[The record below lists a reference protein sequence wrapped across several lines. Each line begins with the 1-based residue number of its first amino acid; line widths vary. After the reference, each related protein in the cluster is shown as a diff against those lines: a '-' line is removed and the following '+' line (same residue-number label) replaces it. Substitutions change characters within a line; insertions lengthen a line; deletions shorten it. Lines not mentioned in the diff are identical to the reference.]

1 MLLLNKRQEELLKLI
16 VENYIKIAKPVSSKS
31 LCEALDC
38 SSATIRNEMSI
49 LEDLNLLEKTHTSSG
64 RVPSEKGY
72 RYYVDHIMRPKELT
86 GDDMLKLQTVFHN
99 QSLILSDAINKSM
112 EIISELTNYT
122 SIVLGSSS
130 KENRISK
137 VEAIPIDENNMVAI
151 VVTDKGH
158 VEHKSVVVE
167 EKVSALEIKQT
178 VDLINKFL
186 IGTPIDEVSAKL
198 EFEVKPQIG
207 TSVKQQRA
215 IYDALY
221 NALSDLHEESS
232 IHITKPS
239 NILKQPEFN
248 DADKIREILNKFED
262 KEFIQNVV
270 EGDEENGEEGI
281 NVYIGS
287 ENDFDNDVTV
297 IKTHYSVG
305 GEKGTI
311 ALIGPKRMEYDR
323 VTTLL
328 EFIKNHINE

>member
-1 MLLLNKRQEELLKLI
+1 MAR
-16 VENYIKIAKPVSSKS
+16 PVSSKS
-31 LCEALDC
+31 LCKTLKC
-38 SSATIRNEMSI
+38 SSATIRNEMSF

-72 RYYVDHIMRPKELT
+72 RYYVDHIMQPKELT
-86 GDDMLKLQTVFHN
+86 GDDMLKLQTVFKN
-99 QSLILSDAINKSM
+99 QSLVLSDAIAKSM
-112 EIISELTNYT
+112 EIISDLTNYT

-137 VEAIPIDENNMVAI
+137 IEAIPIDENNMVTI

-158 VEHKSVVVE
+158 VEHKNVMLE

-207 TSVKQQRA
+207 ASLKQQKA

-221 NALSDLHEESS
+221 NVLTDLHDTPNV
-232 IHITKPS
+232 HVTKPS

-248 DADKIREILNKFED
+248 DADKIRNILDKFED

-270 EGDEENGEEGI
+270 ENDDDESGI
-281 NVYIGS
+281 NIYIGS
-287 ENDFDNDVTV
+287 ENAFDDDVTV
-297 IKTHYSVG
+297 IKTNYSVG
-305 GEKGTI
+305 GEEGTI

>member
-1 MLLLNKRQEELLKLI
+1 MNKRQGELLKLI
-16 VENYIKIAKPVSSKS
+16 VENYIKMARPISSKS
-31 LCEALDC
+31 LCKALKC

-49 LEDLNLLEKTHTSSG
+49 LEEMNLLEKTHTSSG

-72 RYYVDHIMRPKELT
+72 RYYVDYIMKPKELT
-86 GDDMLKLQTVFHN
+86 GDDMLKLQTVFRN
-99 QSLILSDAINKSM
+99 QSLVLSDAISKSM

-122 SIVLGSSS
+122 SVVLGSSS

-137 VEAIPIDENNMVAI
+137 IEAIPIDENNMVAI

-158 VEHKSVVVE
+158 VEHKNTVVE

-207 TSVKQQRA
+207 ASVKQQRA

-221 NALSDLHEESS
+221 NVLTDLHEESS
-232 IHITKPS
+232 VRVTKPS
-239 NILKQPEFN
+239 NILSQPEFN
-248 DADKIREILNKFED
+248 DADKIRNILNKFED
-262 KEFIQNVV
+262 KEFIRNVC
-270 EGDEENGEEGI
+270 EEDSEDGTGI
-281 NVYIGS
+281 NIYIGS
-287 ENDFDNDVTV
+287 ENAFDDDVTV
-297 IKTHYSVG
+297 IKTNYSVG
-305 GEKGTI
+305 GEEGTI

>member
-1 MLLLNKRQEELLKLI
+1 MLNKRQEELLKLI
-16 VENYIKIAKPVSSKS
+16 VENYIKTARPVSSKS
-31 LCEALDC
+31 LCEALEC
-38 SSATIRNEMSI
+38 SSATVRNEMSL
-49 LEDLNLLEKTHTSSG
+49 LEEMNLLEKTHTSSG

-72 RYYVDHIMRPKELT
+72 RYYVDNIMRPKELT
-86 GDDMLKLQTVFHN
+86 GDDMLKLQTVFRN
-99 QSLILSDAINKSM
+99 QSLVLSDAITKSM

-137 VEAIPIDENNMVAI
+137 VEAIPIDEMNMVAI
-151 VVTDKGH
+151 VVTDKRH
-158 VEHKSVVVE
+158 VEHRNVTIQ

-186 IGTPIDEVSAKL
+186 VGTPIDEVSAKL

-207 TSVKQQRA
+207 NTVKQQRA

-221 NALSDLHEESS
+221 NVLSDMHDGSNV
-232 IHITKPS
+232 HVTKPS
-239 NILKQPEFN
+239 NILSQPEFN
-248 DADKIREILNKFED
+248 DADKIRDILNKFED
-262 KEFIQNVV
+262 KEFIQNVCQN
-270 EGDEENGEEGI
+270 DEEDGNGI

-287 ENDFDNDVTV
+287 ENAFDDDVTV
-297 IKTHYSVG
+297 IKTKYSVG
-305 GEKGTI
+305 GEEGTI

>member
-1 MLLLNKRQEELLKLI
+1 MLSKREEELLKLI
-16 VENYIKIAKPVSSKS
+16 VENYIKMARPVSSKS
-31 LCEALDC
+31 LCKTLKC
-38 SSATIRNEMSI
+38 SSATIRNEMSF

-72 RYYVDHIMRPKELT
+72 RYYVDHIMQPKELT
-86 GDDMLKLQTVFHN
+86 GDDMLKLQTVFKN
-99 QSLILSDAINKSM
+99 QSLVLSDAIAKSM
-112 EIISELTNYT
+112 EIISDLTNYT

-137 VEAIPIDENNMVAI
+137 IEAIPIDENNMVTI

-158 VEHKSVVVE
+158 VEHKNVMLE

-207 TSVKQQRA
+207 ASLKQQKA

-221 NALSDLHEESS
+221 NVLTDLHDTPNV
-232 IHITKPS
+232 HVTKPS

-248 DADKIREILNKFED
+248 DADKIRNILDKFED

-270 EGDEENGEEGI
+270 ENDDDESGI
-281 NVYIGS
+281 NIYIGS
-287 ENDFDNDVTV
+287 ENAFDDDVTV
-297 IKTHYSVG
+297 IKTNYSVG
-305 GEKGTI
+305 GEEGTI

>member
-38 SSATIRNEMSI
+38 SSATIRNEMST

-72 RYYVDHIMRPKELT
+72 RYYVDYIMQPKELT
-86 GDDMLKLQTVFHN
+86 GDDLLKLQTVFHN
-99 QSLILSDAINKSM
+99 QSLVLSDAINKSM

-158 VEHKSVVVE
+158 VEHRSVVVE

-207 TSVKQQRA
+207 NSVKQQRA

-287 ENDFDNDVTV
+287 ENDFDDEVTV
-297 IKTHYSVG
+297 IKTNYSVG

-328 EFIKNHINE
+328 EFIKNHIDE